1 MVISCSN
8 PWPLALSVASRWSPR
23 RSHQRRPRDS
33 WRNSTAD
40 AWGTPKKIGWLMIDN
55 SWLLVIDVDDV
66 VDDDD
71 DDKISKQNQNG
82 KDWTKMKWFP
92 NTKLTNWE
100 RMERNLLPCCGVPTD
115 RLPSVHE
122 PMPAMPAMP
131 AMPLPVSQHPL
142 GTTLPGR
149 AVETWHQKCIN

>member
-40 AWGTPKKIGWLMIDN
+40 VWGTPKKIGWLMIDN

-71 DDKISKQNQNG
+71 NKISKQNQNG

-115 RLPSVHE
+115 RLPIVHE
-122 PMPAMPAMP
+122 PMPAMP